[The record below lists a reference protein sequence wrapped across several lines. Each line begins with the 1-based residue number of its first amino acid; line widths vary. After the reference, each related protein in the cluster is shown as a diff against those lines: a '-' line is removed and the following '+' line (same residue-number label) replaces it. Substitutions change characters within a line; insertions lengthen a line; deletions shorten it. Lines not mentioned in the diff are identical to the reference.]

1 MKICGF
7 NGDLCLFCAFPIC
20 SPITIAIGLPRGRPK
35 IGVFKGFLDLFM
47 CLLRGRPKIG
57 FFKEFFLNLFMC
69 LCFNFCLLLAL
80 FIVLVLWCGVSDLLH
95 WLYSSYET
103 LILGSSFIR
112 LIIEL
117 LCYHLMNTSC
127 FPVSDSENAK
137 ETLHVGITC
146 EEKTPCKC
154 WDKRREQKR
163 IETDISILERSESYQ
178 IK

>member
-1 MKICGF
+1 
-7 NGDLCLFCAFPIC
+7 
-20 SPITIAIGLPRGRPK
+20 
-35 IGVFKGFLDLFM
+35 
-47 CLLRGRPKIG
+47 
-57 FFKEFFLNLFMC
+57 
-69 LCFNFCLLLAL
+69 
-80 FIVLVLWCGVSDLLH
+80 
-95 WLYSSYET
+95 
-103 LILGSSFIR
+103 
-112 LIIEL
+112 
-117 LCYHLMNTSC
+117 MNTSC